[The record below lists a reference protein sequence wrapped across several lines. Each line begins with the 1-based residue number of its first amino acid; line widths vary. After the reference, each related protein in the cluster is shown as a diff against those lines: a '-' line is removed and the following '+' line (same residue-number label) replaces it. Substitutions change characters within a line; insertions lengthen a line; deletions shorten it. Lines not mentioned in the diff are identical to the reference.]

1 MGYRNNKL
9 TAAAAGLAAVLV
21 LSYIGAVAAAAV
33 ADAPAKN
40 QEVSGEIDKFCS
52 ATGFKETC
60 LKSLAGAKS
69 TKPKDLIK
77 TAFDST
83 VAEIQAAIKNTG
95 TYKKLAS
102 DKWTR
107 GALDVCERVLDVSI
121 DDVRKSFT
129 NVDSFEVGKVNHALD
144 DVKIWLSSAIT
155 NKETCIDAFAKTRS
169 TYTKLSI
176 FLELL

>member
-9 TAAAAGLAAVLV
+9 AAAAGLAAVLM
-21 LSYIGAVAAAAV
+21 LSCIGAVAAAAA
-33 ADAPAKN
+33 ADAPADN
-40 QEVSGEIDKFCS
+40 PQAVSGEIDKFCS
-52 ATGFKETC
+52 LTGFKETC

-69 TKPKDLIK
+69 TKPKELIK

-83 VAEIQAAIKNTG
+83 VAEIEAAIKNTG

-107 GALDVCERVLDVSI
+107 GALDVCDRVLETSI
-121 DDVRKSFT
+121 DDIRKSFI

-144 DVKIWLSSAIT
+144 DVKVWLSSAIT
-155 NKETCIDAFAKTRS
+155 NKDTCIDAFAKTRS
-169 TYTKLSI
+169 TYTKMCLPTKT
-176 FLELL
+176 